1 MPQSKIRL
9 LAKVV
14 HGHDDVREK
23 IAYGSIAVAPKVL
36 IDFSININGFQSIE
50 TFYVID
56 LD

>member
-1 MPQSKIRL
+1 VPQSKIRL